1 MYLRNTSFG
10 SPLPSMGPG
19 PPWLWLVPSLCLSTT
34 TALLAS
40 NGYAHRR
47 VVFRQSLRCSA
58 DSDPVSDS
66 AGNEDDTGGLS
77 AGDGA
82 SMGDLLA
89 ALASQQ
95 QGALPLEDLVDETRG
110 SIDAMLEFGS
120 DELDEIAYEVRSP
133 KTDPPAFVAPQQ
145 WKRDERPCAP
155 VPHAP
160 LRLCDDALRPARS
173 SPSTCAA
180 SSATRAARPPRGA
193 SRPSRQA
200 TCCSRAAGI
209 HVATL

>member
-1 MYLRNTSFG
+1 MMPCMVRA
-10 SPLPSMGPG
+10 
-19 PPWLWLVPSLCLSTT
+19 WLSLVPSLCLSTT

-47 VVFRQSLRCSA
+47 VVCRQSLRCAA
-58 DSDPVSDS
+58 DSDPVSGS
-66 AGNEDDTGGLS
+66 AGNGDDTGGL
-77 AGDGA
+77 GDGA

-133 KTDPPAFVAPQQ
+133 
-145 WKRDERPCAP
+145 
-155 VPHAP
+155 
-160 LRLCDDALRPARS
+160 
-173 SPSTCAA
+173 
-180 SSATRAARPPRGA
+180 
-193 SRPSRQA
+193 
-200 TCCSRAAGI
+200 
-209 HVATL
+209 